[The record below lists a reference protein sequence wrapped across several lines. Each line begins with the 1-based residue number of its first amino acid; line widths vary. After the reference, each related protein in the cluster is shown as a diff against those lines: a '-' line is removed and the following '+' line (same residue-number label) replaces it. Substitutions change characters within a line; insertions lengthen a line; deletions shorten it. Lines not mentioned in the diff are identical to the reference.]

1 MKLSDSERVWA
12 GELLTILK
20 FEQERILQMLR
31 AAVRTGESK
40 PDNPNI
46 AEGERVLGYLK
57 PLLTKIESGE
67 GDLELTAVEAGQLDK
82 LLCEAENLRD
92 CWETECGEEL
102 EEAQE
107 QGLDDCELSEEA
119 RRYKELDDILD
130 ILRPLSKTIAVN
142 DPRIKPRGRET
153 NDAN

>member
-1 MKLSDSERVWA
+1 MKQTIKLTDGERVRV

-31 AAVRTGESK
+31 DAVGTGESK

-46 AEGERVLGYLK
+46 AEGKRVLGYLK
-57 PLLTKIESGE
+57 PLLAKIESGE

-92 CWETECGEEL
+92 SWETECGEEL
-102 EEAQE
+102 EEVQK

-119 RRYKELDDILD
+119 RRYKELDGILD
-130 ILRPLSKTIAVN
+130 ILRPLSKRLDENSLNI
-142 DPRIKPRGRET
+142 R
-153 NDAN
+153 